1 MKRLIIIGFVLA
13 ALAAACGQP
22 PVSEPEKATP
32 SASLPACDPDNG
44 GITLPDGFC
53 ALVVAD
59 GLGAARHLTVAPN
72 GDIYVAIRNQQDT
85 LGGIVALRDTD
96 GDGRMDVEERF
107 GEDGGT
113 AMKLHGGY
121 LYLGRDVAIERY
133 RMLADSLVPETTL
146 EVLVTLPD
154 QDGHRAKGIAFDG
167 EGGMFVN
174 VGAPSNACQ
183 PGGRVP
189 EELGE
194 DPCAMLDQH
203 GGVWKFDE
211 AAADQTQAT
220 GEHYATGM
228 RQNFA
233 MAWHPAEG
241 GLYLVQ
247 HGRDQLNTLWPGRFT
262 DEQNAELPSEE
273 FLKVEEGSN
282 FGWPYCFHDWQQ
294 GKRVL
299 NPEYGGDGEMVGR
312 CDEYPPPLIGF
323 PGHWAPNDLMF
334 YAGAMFP
341 ARYQGG
347 AFIVFHGSWNR
358 APLPQGGYNVVFVPF
373 TGAEPTTGDYEIFA
387 DGFAGQVPLME
398 RDDATYRPSGVAQGP
413 DGSLYIANDKTGR
426 IWRVVY
432 QG

>member
-22 PVSEPEKATP
+22 PVPEPEEATP

-133 RMLADSLVPETTL
+133 RMLADSLVPETPP

-154 QDGHRAKGIAFDG
+154 QEGHRAKGIAFDG

-189 EELGE
+189 EEPGE
-194 DPCAMLDQH
+194 DPCALLDQH

-220 GEHYATGM
+220 DEHYATGM

-273 FLKVEEGSN
+273 FLKVEDGSN

-299 NPEYGGDGEMVGR
+299 NPEYGGDGERVGR
-312 CDEYPPPLIGF
+312 CDEYPVLATCPVHPHNKGF
-323 PGHWAPNDLMF
+323 RL
-334 YAGAMFP
+334 
-341 ARYQGG
+341 
-347 AFIVFHGSWNR
+347 R
-358 APLPQGGYNVVFVPF
+358 AV
-373 TGAEPTTGDYEIFA
+373 
-387 DGFAGQVPLME
+387 
-398 RDDATYRPSGVAQGP
+398 
-413 DGSLYIANDKTGR
+413 SLC
-426 IWRVVY
+426 
-432 QG
+432 